1 MLILTRAEGES
12 LYLDNIYDV
21 DGNQLP
27 PIEVINMGKN
37 SIGVH
42 AANSITI
49 LRAEILHRANI
60 KQLNTRYRDNVC
72 LADTD
77 K

>member
-12 LYLDNIYDV
+12 LYLDNIYDA

-49 LRAEILHRANI
+49 LRSEVHHRAKI
-60 KQLNTRYRDNVC
+60 KELNARYRDNVC
-72 LADTD
+72 LADND
-77 K
+77 E